1 MKKFKL
7 LTLVL
12 AISLILCACGGG
24 GSYSDNMGSSMGAD
38 VSTSGGYFNGI
49 TESMGT
55 VAGFNSDSDYCYDE
69 TYDEEEYI
77 EGEYTEESESV
88 DTQTTNSSTTS
99 NDVKQL
105 YENKLVYRCNMSV
118 ETLDYSDTYNKLKE
132 SISKYEGIVESEYF
146 TNDSSKV
153 DYSYS
158 GMYKTGVRNSIV
170 VRIPSA
176 NYNNF
181 VNESGNLGNIT
192 SKQTSVDNITQKYY
206 DTTAQVE
213 GLEKQLARLQAMLD
227 EATEVYDMIE
237 INEQITEIEYRINS
251 LTTEI
256 RTMDMDTTYS
266 YVTIEIVEVVEYTEG
281 EEPIKT
287 NTFVD
292 RLKNQIV
299 NTWENVLDSL
309 ESLLFSLIAAI
320 PVLIILVIVVVV
332 FKIVKKKRGNKKNW
346 MDEALE
352 VIKDAEEKE
361 DNEK

>member
-1 MKKFKL
+1 M
-7 LTLVL
+7 
-12 AISLILCACGGG
+12 
-24 GSYSDNMGSSMGAD
+24 
-38 VSTSGGYFNGI
+38 
-49 TESMGT
+49 
-55 VAGFNSDSDYCYDE
+55 
-69 TYDEEEYI
+69 
-77 EGEYTEESESV
+77 
-88 DTQTTNSSTTS
+88 
-99 NDVKQL
+99 
-105 YENKLVYRCNMSV
+105 
-118 ETLDYSDTYNKLKE
+118 
-132 SISKYEGIVESEYF
+132 ESEYF
-146 TNDSSKV
+146 TNDSSEV
-153 DYSYS
+153 DYIYS
-158 GMYKTGVRNSIV
+158 GMYKTGVRNNIV

-181 VNESGNLGNIT
+181 INESGNLGNIT

-213 GLEKQLARLQAMLD
+213 GLEKQLARLQTMLD
-227 EATEVYDMIE
+227 EATEVYEMIE

-320 PVLIILVIVVVV
+320 PVLIILVIVIVV